1 MCNQA
6 AYLGDRPAAPV
17 LLAMMER
24 QEGFAGGYYSGLAT
38 LADGQLH
45 HAKVVGDMAAL
56 RAETGAADL
65 PGTIGLAHSRSNSGG
80 DVEWGH
86 PFLDCAGRAAYVANG
101 HLGLF
106 ENPEAKNN
114 LAERLLGEGHVFRSR
129 TPQTIE
135 GNGTAPQFADG
146 SCCHLSELMAHL
158 IDSLVAAGR
167 PPGEAM
173 RQACLSYPG
182 EVAGL
187 LLHADAPDC
196 IIATRISQ
204 PLVVG
209 RGADGTYVATTAY
222 AFPDGLD
229 WVEPLPACATAV
241 VRRDRIEL
249 LPLTP
254 PPGPVPTALPWPDGY
269 RLILDRLADGEP
281 VLFGDLI
288 QAVAPLWTDQV
299 APQQYRLV
307 YEVIDDLAAQG
318 RLSFEVTRV
327 PGATAERTAPRWRMR
342 LLASGDGA
350 CR

>member
-45 HAKVVGDMAAL
+45 HAKVVGDLADL
-56 RAETGAADL
+56 RAETDAAAL
-65 PGTIGLAHSRSNSGG
+65 PGTLGLAHSRSNSGG

-106 ENPEAKNN
+106 EDVAAKNA
-114 LAERLLGEGHVFRSR
+114 LARRLLDEGHRFRSR

-158 IDSLVAAGR
+158 IDSLVTAGR
-167 PPGEAM
+167 SPAEAM
-173 RQACLSYPG
+173 RQAYLAYPG

-187 LLHADAPDC
+187 LLHADAPDGV
-196 IIATRISQ
+196 IATRISQ

-209 RGADGTYVATTAY
+209 RGSDGTYVATTAY
-222 AFPDGLD
+222 AFPAGLD

-241 VRRDRIEL
+241 ITRDRVEIR
-249 LPLTP
+249 PLDP
-254 PPGPVPTALPWPDGY
+254 RPGPVPTTLPWPDGY
-269 RLILDRLADGEP
+269 RLILDRLANGEP
-281 VLFGDLI
+281 VRFGDLI
-288 QAVAPLWTDQV
+288 EAVAPLWTNQV

-307 YEVIDDLAAQG
+307 YEIIDDLAAQG
-318 RLSFEVTRV
+318 RLAFEATRG
-327 PGATAERTAPRWRMR
+327 PGATAERTAPRWQMR
-342 LLASGDGA
+342 LRAGGDG
-350 CR
+350 